1 VPRCPGISYLDASIA
16 TMRFPFPAAVLA
28 GGASRRMG
36 RPKASLPFG
45 AGTLLEHQILR
56 LSPLFSEVFV
66 VVKDAPDSA
75 LARARVLVDS
85 TSRQGA
91 IFGLTRAL
99 EEVEDRLFVLAVD
112 LPVLAPELIAEIAR
126 RGGKTSAPALLPR
139 AEGRLQPLAAVWRR
153 AVIPLALERIAR
165 EELSLHG
172 LAQAAGAEILEE
184 ADWRPLDPSGNS
196 FANVNT
202 LEEYVAA
209 RERA

>member
-1 VPRCPGISYLDASIA
+1 
-16 TMRFPFPAAVLA
+16 
-28 GGASRRMG
+28 MG

-45 AGTLLEHQILR
+45 SGTLLQHQIL
-56 LSPLFSEVFV
+56 LLAPLFSEVFV

-75 LARARVLVDS
+75 LGRARVLLDS

-99 EEVEDRLFVLAVD
+99 EQVEDRLFVLAVD
-112 LPVLAPELIAEIAR
+112 TPVLAPALIAEIAR
-126 RGGKTSAPALLPR
+126 RGMKMTASVLLPR

-153 AVIPLALERIAR
+153 AVLPLALQRIAS
-165 EELSLHG
+165 EQLSLQD
-172 LAQAAGAEILEE
+172 LAQEAGAEVLEE
-184 ADWRPLDPSGNS
+184 AEWRPFDPSGNS
-196 FANVNT
+196 FENLNT

>member
-1 VPRCPGISYLDASIA
+1 
-16 TMRFPFPAAVLA
+16 
-28 GGASRRMG
+28 MG